1 MFKYNLTIF
10 LRNIKRDKSSFF
22 INLIGLSTGLA
33 CALLIYLWVD
43 DELNID
49 KFHEKDSQL
58 YQVMQNYQMPDGI
71 HTWEYTPAL
80 LANSIIKDMPEIE
93 MAVSSNNKYFTT
105 NGILSNG
112 ERAFETNGL
121 YVSED
126 YLKIFDYKV
135 LCGNKEQML
144 TDKKYVVISEKYAQ
158 KLFKSIENI
167 IGKTIEWEGGIYNG
181 VFEISGVFK
190 NMPSNSSVK
199 FDILFHFD
207 LIRDNISWVNNWK
220 GDGAITYV
228 VLKKGTN
235 IADLN
240 KKLTHFIKTTASR
253 KEASLFLQKYSERYL
268 NSKYENG
275 VITGGRIEYVRLFSI
290 IALFILLIACINFI
304 NLSTAKADLKLK
316 EIGIKKTMGSGRK
329 MLIFQFL
336 GESIL
341 ISTFSLIIAIILVI
355 ILLPIFNEITGKSLQ
370 FIIGT
375 KLLFNLIMIN
385 LLTGL
390 VSGSY
395 PAIYL
400 SGLNPIKVLK
410 AGNTKSNFNKL
421 WLRKGLVI
429 FQFSISVVFITG
441 FIVVTKQ
448 IKYTQT
454 KTLGYN
460 RDNIICFDRKGEG
473 VNNEV
478 FLAEIKKIPGVLL
491 ASNMTGPF
499 LNNPY
504 TNNNY
509 SWKGKTSE
517 QQIPFPNQ
525 SVGYGFFE
533 TLGMQFVEGRPFS
546 DDYKNEYSKVIVNEA
561 AVEFMGFKEPLGEI
575 IQYGQNQNMQII
587 GIVKDYQIN
596 SLHENIKPCFIRFE
610 PNGRNIIVKV
620 KGGTE
625 ISTLEKL
632 ENLYKKF
639 HPKYPFDFT
648 FLDLEYQALYDSEN
662 RVAFL
667 SKYFAFI
674 AIIISCMGVFGL
686 GAFTIQQRKKE
697 IGIRK
702 VQGSTTFGIVRLL
715 FGDLTT
721 LIFFS
726 ILISMPLGYYISK
739 NWLNSFAYRIE
750 LNWWIFA
757 GAGIIALLIGWLTV
771 AMQTFKAANS
781 NPVICLKDE

>member
-49 KFHEKDSQL
+49 KFHEKDNQL

>member
-533 TLGMQFVEGRPFS
+533 TLDMQFVEGRPFS

-587 GIVKDYQIN
+587 GIVKDFQIN

>member
-533 TLGMQFVEGRPFS
+533 TLDMQFVEGRPFS